1 MTLVGALI
9 LLMVL
14 LVCGIPIPL
23 TFIASAM
30 FFIFFGGYNF
40 MSLMPYGFSTMNSIV
55 LMTIPL
61 FIMVGSLMNKGGI
74 GNALVTSVEK
84 IVGNRKGGLAIIA
97 VLSCGVFSSVCGS
110 SSATL
115 AAIGSILSPRL
126 RENGYDPGFY
136 GALIASSGVLG
147 ILIPPSA
154 LMILYA
160 WSGGQSVLASFL
172 ATLVPAFLLIIFFT
186 AVSLYWSV
194 KDPNIIVHPKP
205 TREEAIAEKMRKKA
219 AKERGPLA
227 ALLMPIFILG
237 SIYGGFLTPTEAAA
251 LAVFYAIPVGF
262 FVYKTLK
269 LKSLIDTFI
278 QSGITTGVI
287 MVMLFSVMI
296 LSRLLVMENLPQS
309 MLKLVMLAAG
319 DNKMVMLLLVNLFII
334 VVGMLMDD
342 VSGVLLTTPILLP
355 VVTAYGVHPIHFAGI
370 IGVNLGMGNVTPP
383 TAPLLYLASRVC
395 DADIKDMLKPTLA
408 LIAFAWLPALMLT
421 TYIPGIALAVPRF
434 LGYV

>member
-1 MTLVGALI
+1 
-9 LLMVL
+9 
-14 LVCGIPIPL
+14 
-23 TFIASAM
+23 
-30 FFIFFGGYNF
+30 
-40 MSLMPYGFSTMNSIV
+40 
-55 LMTIPL
+55 
-61 FIMVGSLMNKGGI
+61 MNKGGI

-205 TREEAIAEKMRKKA
+205 TREEAIAEKLRKKA